1 MGKCGKECVEL
12 DVFGASWRR
21 KKARRLKNSYARS
34 CENACDYSE
43 LGESMLCT
51 RDLLSSNWRHT
62 HMDIMSTL
70 PSSLEAMKGC
80 VCNKNEVMTE
90 NERTKIP
97 DMRKRRR
104 FQGQRGNWSRKIEMM
119 EKWCSE
125 ARKWTGKIDLQM
137 KSRTKIKQTQHIRAI
152 SSAKITQIIWARKKR
167 APEESRRLVSRK
179 F

>member
-1 MGKCGKECVEL
+1 MWKCGKECVES

-21 KKARRLKNSYARS
+21 KKARRPQNSYARS
-34 CENACDYSE
+34 CEIACDYSE

-90 NERTKIP
+90 NERTK
-97 DMRKRRR
+97 
-104 FQGQRGNWSRKIEMM
+104 NSRHEEKGKVPRTERELEPKNRNDGEMM
-119 EKWCSE
+119 FGSKEMNREDWPTDEIKNEDKTNSTH
-125 ARKWTGKIDLQM
+125 TGNFLCKNNPDNL
-137 KSRTKIKQTQHIRAI
+137 STK
-152 SSAKITQIIWARKKR
+152 
-167 APEESRRLVSRK
+167 EESPGREP
-179 F
+179 